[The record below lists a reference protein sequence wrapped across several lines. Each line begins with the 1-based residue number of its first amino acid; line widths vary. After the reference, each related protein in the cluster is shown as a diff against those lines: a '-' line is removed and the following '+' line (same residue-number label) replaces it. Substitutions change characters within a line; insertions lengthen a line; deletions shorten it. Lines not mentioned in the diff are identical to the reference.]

1 MKSRRVV
8 ETATRSNKYETI
20 VEGQRLRK
28 ADIMESKCSRQRF
41 ACENEQKSDA
51 DMETCTSISLCTCT
65 FKYVYRDLESM
76 CDTHVR
82 TRKMVKQ
89 KGSVRRDPGGHN
101 HTTTHTTTQLHNNNT
116 HQHTQTDRD
125 LQSVLSKSIS
135 ATTRKTVNYA

>member
-1 MKSRRVV
+1 MKSRRVLK
-8 ETATRSNKYETI
+8 TATRSNKDETI

-101 HTTTHTTTQLHNNNT
+101 HTTTHNYTNTQQ
-116 HQHTQTDRD
+116 QHTHTNTP
-125 LQSVLSKSIS
+125 KP
-135 ATTRKTVNYA
+135 TVIFRVF